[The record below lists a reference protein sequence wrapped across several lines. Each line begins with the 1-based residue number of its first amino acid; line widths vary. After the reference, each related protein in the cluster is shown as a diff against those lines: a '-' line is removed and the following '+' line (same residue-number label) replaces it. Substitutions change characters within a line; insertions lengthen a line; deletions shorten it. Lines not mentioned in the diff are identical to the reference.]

1 MPHPAPPP
9 LCRSLPPPG
18 TGEQR
23 ALAHLAHEVRTLAG
37 AVLGTLELWSQAQR
51 DAPPARLSQMLSAQA
66 RALLQLVDG
75 TLAEQQRRATTA
87 APPYECLCPLELVH
101 EVAFELQVLA
111 ERKGLALSVSASP
124 AAEAARV
131 KVERMKVAQILRNL
145 ISNAIKF
152 TQHGFVAVN
161 LDVHDGQLFVAVRD
175 SGVGMSAEAIDRLF
189 ERYAPGSHPQSGSGL
204 GLWIALELARRLGGM
219 VLVESQPGAG
229 SCFTLRLPLAP
240 RVSP

>member
-1 MPHPAPPP
+1 
-9 LCRSLPPPG
+9 
-18 TGEQR
+18 
-23 ALAHLAHEVRTLAG
+23 
-37 AVLGTLELWSQAQR
+37 
-51 DAPPARLSQMLSAQA
+51 MLSAQA

-75 TLAEQQRRATTA
+75 TLAEQQRRATAA
-87 APPYECLCPLELVH
+87 APPHAPYECLCPLELVH

-131 KVERMKVAQILRNL
+131 KVERTKVAQILRNL

-204 GLWIALELARRLGGM
+204 GLWIALERARRLGGM